1 MQEGYR
7 LKRHPCA
14 RYGFNSYRLPHDL
27 NSSKVILRDRV
38 VWNYLISETTCFQG
52 RSLLSCAET
61 PSVKHTPSR
70 HVCRYGE
77 GNSEG
82 GFTPQRYEKFFN
94 WQWILGNGQWK
105 FDNRQL
111 FFAKLCLN
119 RWDATICMGARSYI
133 YRNLHIDA
141 WYMQDISIMMTM
153 TNDKWQLTFS
163 GKCLNSRWATL

>member
-1 MQEGYR
+1 MRPVETTSSYVRMQEGD
-7 LKRHPCA
+7 LSDKHPCA
-14 RYGFNSYRLPHDL
+14 RHGFNSYRLPDDL

-61 PSVKHTPSR
+61 PSVKQTPSR

-111 FFAKLCLN
+111 FFWQVVFKPLRCNHLHGRAELYIPEFAYRCV
-119 RWDATICMGARSYI
+119 IYARYKH
-133 YRNLHIDA
+133 ND
-141 WYMQDISIMMTM
+141 D
-153 TNDKWQLTFS
+153 NDKWQ
-163 GKCLNSRWATL
+163 NDN

>member
-1 MQEGYR
+1 MCQWTIGQCAN
-7 LKRHPCA
+7 LFSQNGCKRGIGWKDTLAHGMVSTHIVFPMTLIQV
-14 RYGFNSYRLPHDL
+14 R
-27 NSSKVILRDRV
+27 SSCGIG
-38 VWNYLISETTCFQG
+38 WFENYLISETTCFQG

-61 PSVKHTPSR
+61 PSVKHAPSR

-111 FFAKLCLN
+111 FFWQVILKPLKCNYLHRRAKLYIPGFAY
-119 RWDATICMGARSYI
+119 RCMMYS
-133 YRNLHIDA
+133 L
-141 WYMQDISIMMTM
+141 
-153 TNDKWQLTFS
+153 
-163 GKCLNSRWATL
+163 